1 MNEET
6 AYFRYFD
13 SYRKYVNRKGPY
25 SLHHQ
30 EQIGSHKF
38 FHTKEELLQ
47 CDFSD
52 TIKKR
57 INSAKIGTKIKLH
70 YLHNAGDLCIE
81 RVPLELIEKYQKLD
95 ELNLEMQKIN
105 EEIRE
110 ATETL
115 QNKKKII
122 TKQIR
127 EQKKILGI

>member
-1 MNEET
+1 
-6 AYFRYFD
+6 
-13 SYRKYVNRKGPY
+13 
-25 SLHHQ
+25 
-30 EQIGSHKF
+30 
-38 FHTKEELLQ
+38 
-47 CDFSD
+47 
-52 TIKKR
+52 
-57 INSAKIGTKIKLH
+57 LH

-95 ELNLEMQKIN
+95 ELNLEMKKIN

-122 TKQIR
+122 AKQIR